1 MLRRISSFAALLG
14 GLLSSTHVRGQD
26 DRTKGTAE
34 ALFADG
40 RRLVGSGEYAAAC
53 PKFAASQKLDP
64 GVGTSLNL
72 ADCYERMGRWASAWA
87 EFRSAASAA
96 HSSGSRERAELAAG
110 RARALEDRLS
120 YLTITSAA
128 PPAGVVISRDGS
140 PLEPAVL
147 GTPIPVDPGSHT
159 IEAAAA
165 GKRKWSV
172 AVEVGPTASRVTVN
186 VPPLGDGVSPSHSG
200 ATAASD
206 P

>member
-1 MLRRISSFAALLG
+1 MLRRISSLAALLG

-26 DRTKGTAE
+26 AMTKATAE
-34 ALFADG
+34 TLFADG
-40 RRLVGSGEYAAAC
+40 RRLVGAGEYAAAC

-96 HSSGSRERAELAAG
+96 HSSGSRERAKLASG

-128 PPAGVVISRDGS
+128 PAAGVVISRDGS

-172 AVEVGPTASRVTVN
+172 AV
-186 VPPLGDGVSPSHSG
+186 D
-200 ATAASD
+200 
-206 P
+206 